1 MTTDTLETLAVGL
14 ETLAGAL
21 RQEAAMRK
29 ANGSSIHEDPTSLL
43 ARASARHP
51 MRSLGSRQ
59 RQVLVVLEEAG
70 EIGTSMRAIAR
81 RDGVENSTV
90 HIALTALKQYGI
102 VEKDTST
109 SPYTYRLSRRL
120 LGDAPA
126 HR

>member
-1 MTTDTLETLAVGL
+1 
-14 ETLAGAL
+14 
-21 RQEAAMRK
+21 
-29 ANGSSIHEDPTSLL
+29 
-43 ARASARHP
+43 

-70 EIGTSMRAIAR
+70 EAGTSMGAIAR

-109 SPYTYRLSRRL
+109 SPYKYRVSRRL
-120 LGDAPA
+120 LGDASA
-126 HR
+126 YR

>member
-1 MTTDTLETLAVGL
+1 
-14 ETLAGAL
+14 
-21 RQEAAMRK
+21 
-29 ANGSSIHEDPTSLL
+29 
-43 ARASARHP
+43 

-70 EIGTSMRAIAR
+70 ETGTSMRAIAR
-81 RDGVENSTV
+81 LDGVENSTV

-102 VEKDTST
+102 VEKHSST

-126 HR
+126 HI